1 MNFNKG
7 QTAFLIA
14 LAVSTEAFG
23 PAAHRRTLHQST
35 SQVISSRKG
44 PLHALHMQ
52 TQEDKNEGLYFATPV
67 DETKAQQ
74 TEPLPMAS
82 ETTPT
87 PNATKPTAMPKKK
100 GGAAAHKEG
109 IFSPA
114 VLAAKKVLGDEEL
127 NKVRAKAIS
136 LHADVI
142 KSFVG
147 TADSPFGQS
156 VLVRLFAL
164 ADKNKDG
171 KLDASEVA
179 LALNIL
185 GFSWLQD
192 KQVSGIVKRADFDEN
207 GEIDFEEFV
216 AEAPKTLKTNLVK
229 LAKKNG
235 ADLGFLS

>member
-1 MNFNKG
+1 MTSNKI
-7 QTAFLIA
+7 QAAFLIA

-23 PAAHRRTLHQST
+23 PAAHRRTLQQST
-35 SQVISSRKG
+35 SQAIPSRAG
-44 PLHALHMQ
+44 PLHAVHMQ
-52 TQEDKNEGLYFATPV
+52 NQVNGNDEGFYYATPV

-82 ETTPT
+82 EAKPT
-87 PNATKPTAMPKKK
+87 PKSKKAMPKKK

-114 VLAAKKVLGDEEL
+114 VMAAKKVLGDEEL
-127 NKVRAKAIS
+127 NKVRAKAITI
-136 LHADVI
+136 HADVI

-147 TADSPFGQS
+147 TADTPLGQS

-171 KLDASEVA
+171 KLDASEIS

-192 KQVSGIVKRADFDEN
+192 KQVAGIVKRADFDEN
-207 GEIDFEEFV
+207 GEIDYEEFI